1 MLITAQLFEVLCELL
16 LKQKRNLTMVMVF
29 NKGEH
34 MATKYTARQLKAG
47 GHLMTINGL
56 GIQFKQGKE
65 AYD

>member
-1 MLITAQLFEVLCELL
+1 
-16 LKQKRNLTMVMVF
+16 MVMVF

-65 AYD
+65 PYD